1 MGHSLLAMDYNP
13 TNNKGIIGVVI
24 EELLVCKRQTVT
36 ATNEQTCARNGR

>member
-1 MGHSLLAMDYNP
+1 MDYNP

-36 ATNEQTCARNGR
+36 ATNGEQFNNKTLFS